1 MAEDQP
7 EFCHLL
13 NATSSFLHHL
23 ETFLNKAVRQS
34 RKELDVAAHPALA
47 TDVSMFC
54 AQEGRDATVSNVPG
68 PKKQLY
74 FAGAPIETIISVG
87 PIIIHTA

>member
-54 AQEGRDATVSNVPG
+54 AQEGRDATP
-68 PKKQLY
+68 
-74 FAGAPIETIISVG
+74 A
-87 PIIIHTA
+87 